1 MNGPLGSTWR
11 RNTPVV
17 DTIHIIPYL
26 ANILLIEPEQA
37 YEPEVPVGA
46 RAGATARQPTIAMVC
61 STIVLLAPAE
71 VLVELIEAEALVL
84 LVARLAV
91 PVTV

>member
-46 RAGATARQPTIAMVC
+46 RAGAYGASADDSNGLQYNRVVGA
-61 STIVLLAPAE
+61 SRSAG
-71 VLVELIEAEALVL
+71 
-84 LVARLAV
+84 
-91 PVTV
+91 